1 MQISSQ
7 ISSLWQ
13 EKRHF
18 YLSKLDLSPLK
29 LSSHLMAYHRL
40 QNTHVNCAWA
50 RRRTMVSNSPNSP
63 KIRSLDFKQIH
74 MISIFGHRIHFIFK
88 ICQTVA
94 GTIIIWPVNIP
105 NFLNLILA
113 FFANLAPFVQR
124 YPMHWKFCDRDWALY
139 AAVII
144 HLSFVFSM
152 NS

>member
-1 MQISSQ
+1 MQIPSQ

-18 YLSKLDLSPLK
+18 YLSKIDLSPLK

-50 RRRTMVSNSPNSP
+50 RRPTMVSNSPNPP

-74 MISIFGHRIHFIFK
+74 MIYCIPFIFK

-94 GTIIIWPVNIP
+94 GITKGQLISKANSKLFISTKKPTKILLYFCPSLCVKEFKSRKYKINIW
-105 NFLNLILA
+105 
-113 FFANLAPFVQR
+113 
-124 YPMHWKFCDRDWALY
+124 
-139 AAVII
+139 
-144 HLSFVFSM
+144 
-152 NS
+152 